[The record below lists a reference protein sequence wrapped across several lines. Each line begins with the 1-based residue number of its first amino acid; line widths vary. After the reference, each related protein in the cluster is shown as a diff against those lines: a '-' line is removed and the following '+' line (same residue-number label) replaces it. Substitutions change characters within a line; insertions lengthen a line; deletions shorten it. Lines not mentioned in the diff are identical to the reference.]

1 MPYTFVELEA
11 YLIEMLKWLET
22 PECRA
27 KMSEEQ
33 RKKEIK
39 EITEELRNCLRAKNP
54 EDQAK

>member
-1 MPYTFVELEA
+1 MPYIFVELEE

-22 PECRA
+22 PECRRIL
-27 KMSEEQ
+27 SEEQ

-54 EDQAK
+54 EDREK